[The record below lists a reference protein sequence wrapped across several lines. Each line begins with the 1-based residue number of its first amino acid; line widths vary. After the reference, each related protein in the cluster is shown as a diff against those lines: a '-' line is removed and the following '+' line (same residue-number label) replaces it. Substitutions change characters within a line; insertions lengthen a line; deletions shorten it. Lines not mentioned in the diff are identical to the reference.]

1 MMEPRLAP
9 RRDDVSVRVAGRT
22 GHLIIGGGA
31 AADVNQ
37 QLGGAG

>member
-1 MMEPRLAP
+1 MESRLAS

-31 AADVNQ
+31 ADEVNQ
-37 QLGGAG
+37 PLGGAR